1 MVIVKIVACNI
12 CFRRKRCGTLNI
24 KHPLLVSF
32 LFKPSFWVFFKMFFI
47 LLTQNVC
54 SNMQY
59 SRRRDVRT
67 VLLFA
72 DDVCCVESWL
82 RFNFN
87 CLANFHPQVKML
99 NGLSRNQFIL
109 IVFKFLASVSATT
122 NVI

>member
-24 KHPLLVSF
+24 KHPLFVSF
-32 LFKPSFWVFFKMFFI
+32 HFKSSFCVFLWFII

-54 SNMQY
+54 SDMQY

-72 DDVCCVESWL
+72 DVCCVESWL

>member
-24 KHPLLVSF
+24 KHPHFVSF
-32 LFKPSFWVFFKMFFI
+32 PFKSSFWVFLWFII

-67 VLLFA
+67 VWLFA
-72 DDVCCVESWL
+72 DVCCVESWL

>member
-1 MVIVKIVACNI
+1 M
-12 CFRRKRCGTLNI
+12 
-24 KHPLLVSF
+24 SF
-32 LFKPSFWVFFKMFFI
+32 LLLDVFMFFI
-47 LLTQNVC
+47 LLPQNVC
-54 SNMQY
+54 SNIQY
-59 SRRRDVRT
+59 SRRRDLRT

-72 DDVCCVESWL
+72 DVCCVESWL

>member
-24 KHPLLVSF
+24 KHPHFVSF
-32 LFKPSFWVFFKMFFI
+32 AFKSSFWVFLWFII

-72 DDVCCVESWL
+72 DVCCVESWL